1 MFLFLLSSRCII
13 NVKSFSSESH
23 YARAA
28 IRHHLSIITTTTT
41 TSSSSSSSSSSHTAR
56 FASLQSRDDT
66 EEEDQTLSEK
76 QKEALELIQRGENVF
91 ITGVAGTG
99 KSLLLRR
106 ALQYLN
112 TYYNPKQYVA
122 VGPTGPTA
130 IALEG
135 QTIHSFAGIGIPR
148 TMDDFKKVKRKRK
161 QWKDLKAMVLDEASM
176 VSGEFFD
183 LLSNAVS
190 EIRQDPRP
198 FGGIQLIICGD
209 FLQLSPIAPRRADME
224 NMVVALQEK
233 EGLAEEDA
241 IEILFRNRGFCFQ
254 SYNWQKANF
263 QVVELDQVFRQQ
275 NKQFIDVLQDIRRA
289 QISPATTEFLRKNC
303 QRPLP
308 PNEFGIRPTI
318 LHSKNKDVLRDNLI
332 ELNELKGDTVEFQ
345 AKDDIIKEKGAPK
358 WAENQLWKSQFFTN
372 CIAEEKLQLK
382 IGAQVMLIKNE
393 GQGKKQLVNGSRG
406 KIVGFRKPPPS
417 IKPAEA
423 ALLLPGVEKYPVVQ
437 FISGVKKI
445 ILPTSFE
452 SRLIGIGSCTRIAI
466 PLKLAWA
473 ITTHKAQGLTLDYVI
488 ADLGEVFAEAQT
500 YVALSRASDEAGL
513 ELRNFSPNRVKANR
527 IALSFYQDP
536 NQEFEMWNGKMAPP
550 MSSQDQARTA
560 PAPVIQ
566 PPQNERK
573 SFELWEDEE
582 MAQLVAGQNPKP
594 AKSSPKPSTSVNRVH
609 APKERQQYPH
619 PDLDRLP
626 LVQPHVS
633 LRVKNERGRKIM
645 TISESPRDQATVTVM
660 SEQASVPSSPPPSPP
675 PPPPLEPHA
684 EPEEQSSSVSFEGK
698 LVVFSGVLRFMN
710 REKAENLVRENG
722 GIVRK
727 AVSSKIDYMVTGNK
741 LGNGKPITEGADYK
755 KAKAITAKTIQII
768 AEDDFYDLVKHN
780 L

>member
-1 MFLFLLSSRCII
+1 MTESVIFFVCIFLFLSLYIE
-13 NVKSFSSESH
+13 NATSFSSEAPATALRHKVS
-23 YARAA
+23 RNAA
-28 IRHHLSIITTTTT
+28 L
-41 TSSSSSSSSSSHTAR
+41 
-56 FASLQSRDDT
+56 FAAPRSRVKVTVT

-76 QKEALELIQRGENVF
+76 QQEALELIQKGENVF

-106 ALQYLN
+106 ALQYLD
-112 TYYNPKQYVA
+112 TYFNKKQYVA

-148 TMDDFKKVKRKRK
+148 TMDDFNKVKRKRK
-161 QWKDLKAMVLDEASM
+161 QWKELKAMVLDEASM

-209 FLQLSPIAPRRADME
+209 FLQLSPIAPRKADME
-224 NMVVALQEK
+224 NMVAALQEK
-233 EGLAEEDA
+233 EGLAEEHA
-241 IEILFRNRGFCFQ
+241 IEMLFLNRGFCFQ
-254 SYNWQKANF
+254 SYSWQKADF
-263 QVVELDQVFRQQ
+263 KVVELDQVFRQQ

-289 QISPATTEFLRKNC
+289 QISPSTTEFLRKNC

-308 PNEFGIRPTI
+308 QNEFGIRPTI
-318 LHSKNKDVLRDNLI
+318 LHSKNRDVLRDNLI
-332 ELNELKGDTVEFQ
+332 ELQNLEGEMVEFS
-345 AKDDIIKEKGAPK
+345 AKDDIAKERGAPK
-358 WAENQLWKSQFFTN
+358 WAENQLWKSQFFAN

-417 IKPAEA
+417 IKPAEE
-423 ALLLPGVEKYPVVQ
+423 ALLLPDVDKYPVVQ
-437 FISGVKKI
+437 FINGVKKI

-452 SRLIGIGSCTRIAI
+452 SRLIGIGTCKRVAI

-513 ELRNFSPNRVKANR
+513 ELRNFSPNRVKANS
-527 IALSFYQDP
+527 IALSFYQNP

-550 MSSQDQARTA
+550 KPENGVRLA
-560 PAPVIQ
+560 PLPVE
-566 PPQNERK
+566 PPKNERK
-573 SFELWEDEE
+573 SFELWDKDE
-582 MAQLVAGQNPKP
+582 MAQRSPAEQPSKP
-594 AKSSPKPSTSVNRVH
+594 AKITKPSVNNRVSH
-609 APKERQQYPH
+609 NTPKRQQSTH
-619 PDLDRLP
+619 PDLDSLP

-633 LRVKNERGRKIM
+633 LRIKNERGRKIM
-645 TISESPRDQATVTVM
+645 TISDSPRDQPTVSVM
-660 SEQASVPSSPPPSPP
+660 SEQASSVPP
-675 PPPPLEPHA
+675 PPPPPKPEPTI
-684 EPEEQSSSVSFEGK
+684 QSPPIQSPPAVSIEGK
-698 LVVFSGVLRFMN
+698 LIVFSGVLRFMN
-710 REKAENLVRENG
+710 REKAENLVRDNG

-727 AVSSKIDYMVTGNK
+727 TVSSKIDYVVAGKK
-741 LGNGKPITEGADYK
+741 LGNGKPITEGAEYK
-755 KAKAITAKTIQII
+755 KAKAITTKTIQII
-768 AEDDFYDLVKHN
+768 SEDEFYDLVKEY